1 MIRLMVNE
9 KNKNN
14 RLRGDRLMAA
24 VYRENKDKI
33 EKVCS
38 ENGITQNQLLVEM
51 ITAMHRFE
59 DKAESAVAN

>member
-1 MIRLMVNE
+1 MVNE
-9 KNKNN
+9 KNNNN
-14 RLRGDRLMAA
+14 RLRGDRLMAE

-38 ENGITQNQLLVEM
+38 ENGITQNQLLFEM
-51 ITAMHRFE
+51 IAAMHRFE

>member
-1 MIRLMVNE
+1 MVNE

-14 RLRGDRLMAA
+14 RLRGDRLMAE
-24 VYRENKDKI
+24 ENKDKI

-51 ITAMHRFE
+51 IAAMHRFE
-59 DKAESAVAN
+59 DKADLAVAN

>member
-1 MIRLMVNE
+1 MVNE

-14 RLRGDRLMAA
+14 RLRGDRLTAE

-59 DKAESAVAN
+59 DKAESAIAN

>member
-1 MIRLMVNE
+1 MVNE

-59 DKAESAVAN
+59 DKADLAVAN

>member
-1 MIRLMVNE
+1 MLNE

-38 ENGITQNQLLVEM
+38 ENGI
-51 ITAMHRFE
+51 R
-59 DKAESAVAN
+59 S

>member
-1 MIRLMVNE
+1 MVNE
-9 KNKNN
+9 KNKND

>member
-1 MIRLMVNE
+1 MVNE